1 MNLGILSQSMKIIRP
16 IRGAYE
22 NKSMIIKGNSCS
34 LMILT
39 TILGYDAGSSKYEL
53 ETQGKLDVALICSYS
68 ITELFVF

>member
-1 MNLGILSQSMKIIRP
+1 
-16 IRGAYE
+16 
-22 NKSMIIKGNSCS
+22 
-34 LMILT
+34 MILT

>member
-1 MNLGILSQSMKIIRP
+1 MKIIRP